1 MISPDLVLLLS
12 SLLAIRWGIRLVKK
26 FELRNV
32 FTFLSRLYFVA
43 VYSVITFA
51 PPSEDLR
58 ILIRLGL
65 VVMFLDEIYNWLVP
79 PTISLIIE
87 KWGRKHE

>member
-1 MISPDLVLLLS
+1 MILPDLVLLLS
-12 SLLAIRWGIRLVKK
+12 SLLALRWGIRLVIK

-32 FTFLSRLYFVA
+32 FTFLSRLYFA
-43 VYSVITFA
+43 VVYAYITFA
-51 PPSEDLR
+51 PPNEDMR
-58 ILIRLGL
+58 ALIRLGL
-65 VVMFLDEIYNWLVP
+65 VVMFLDEIYNWLVS